1 MNTCREWK
9 TSRYLV
15 LTRKINQQLAAVDIC
30 VIVYKHFV
38 GVLKT

>member
-15 LTRKINQQLAAVDIC
+15 LTSKIYEHMQRMENFKIFGANKQNL
-30 VIVYKHFV
+30 
-38 GVLKT
+38 